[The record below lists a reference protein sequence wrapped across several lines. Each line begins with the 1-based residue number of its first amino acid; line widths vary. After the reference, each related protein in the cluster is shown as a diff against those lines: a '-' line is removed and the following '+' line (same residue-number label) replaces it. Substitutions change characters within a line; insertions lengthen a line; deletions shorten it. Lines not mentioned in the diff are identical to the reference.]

1 MIIKKLKR
9 KLKKIKVAIFIS
21 DVGFGHM
28 VRQREVIHQLIDK
41 IKNVEIT
48 LVNGLQIEIL
58 KETLDD
64 KVKYIK
70 RFNNIELLKT
80 KDGYFGREK
89 SIKTLDVW
97 NKNLRSDFT
106 FFKKNFKN
114 FNFIISD
121 LVPQVFYYAKKLNI
135 KCYGVCHFSW
145 SWYFE
150 TVYPNKKK
158 LIVNKIKKYENMA
171 TKIFLPPLTPKGVYL
186 NIDNVN
192 KIKNINFISQ
202 PYKSENT
209 INRKKT
215 FLIMDNG
222 TQTLSE
228 LISETV
234 PYLKKMKNY
243 IFYIGISSLN
253 NSATEM
259 ILKSN
264 NMIPVTTLKGMY
276 SYIGKVDHVIV
287 RGGFNSI
294 TECLFFKKPAIFMNE
309 KFNPEIDENLKIIFD
324 KNLGAIMN
332 KEDWKLNFSKRIDMF
347 IKNEVN
353 LIKKNLNRQHF
364 QYNGASQLIKTILK
378 DVKL

>member
-1 MIIKKLKR
+1 
-9 KLKKIKVAIFIS
+9 
-21 DVGFGHM
+21 
-28 VRQREVIHQLIDK
+28 
-41 IKNVEIT
+41 
-48 LVNGLQIEIL
+48 
-58 KETLDD
+58 
-64 KVKYIK
+64 
-70 RFNNIELLKT
+70 
-80 KDGYFGREK
+80 
-89 SIKTLDVW
+89 
-97 NKNLRSDFT
+97 
-106 FFKKNFKN
+106 
-114 FNFIISD
+114 
-121 LVPQVFYYAKKLNI
+121 
-135 KCYGVCHFSW
+135 
-145 SWYFE
+145 
-150 TVYPNKKK
+150 
-158 LIVNKIKKYENMA
+158 MA